1 MPKKVKQ
8 TFMVSAPNGS
18 SEPSLTDAALWA
30 NVRFSGRG
38 SQPFRVAFDPFL
50 SQTISVPQPEANK
63 VLFHGV
69 AAALLQKFNQTN
81 TKVNHWPHT
90 HDPTQGGYNAAI

>member
-1 MPKKVKQ
+1 MLC
-8 TFMVSAPNGS
+8 AANGS
-18 SEPSLTDAALWA
+18 KEPSLTDAALWA

-38 SQPFRVAFDPFL
+38 TQPFRVAFDPFL

-63 VLFHGV
+63 VMFHGV

-90 HDPTQGGYNAAI
+90 HDLTQGGYNAAI